1 MDRRIETRVIDTAE
15 GTKLTALIQKD
26 ACQIWWMT
34 ISVQE
39 PGTRG
44 LIKIYDG
51 FDAQGKLVW
60 QVEPEYAGLAPFIPP
75 IPCDMGIYI
84 VNDAGI
90 ASYTIGYRPKGWPRE
105 QK

>member
-26 ACQIWWMT
+26 PCEIWWII
-34 ISVQE
+34 ISPQGL
-39 PGTRG
+39 GTQG
-44 LIKIYDG
+44 LLQIYDG
-51 FDAQGKLVW
+51 FDAGGKLEL
-60 QVEPEYAGLAPFIPP
+60 QIESGYSRQHNFIPP
-75 IPCDMGIYI
+75 IPCDQGIYI
-84 VNDAGI
+84 VNDAHV

>member
-1 MDRRIETRVIDTAE
+1 MDRRIETRVIDTA
-15 GTKLTALIQKD
+15 GAAKSTLIQKD
-26 ACQIWWMT
+26 ACEICW
-34 ISVQE
+34 ISVYVE
-39 PGTRG
+39 ADLTKG

-51 FDAQGKLVW
+51 FDTGGKLEW
-60 QVEPEYAGLAPFIPP
+60 QAEPAREHHANFIPP